1 MDGDMSSNDSM
12 RFIYQALIRILTL
25 KKLINNEISQ
35 IDLMNMKI

>member
-25 KKLINNEISQ
+25 KKTN
-35 IDLMNMKI
+35 K